1 MKTKVDPKIENEVSS
16 EKEKDSHKEEDS
28 IEGTEKKLSD
38 LMEQGWI
45 MLSESCPLESCRC
58 PLIKS
63 PDGQRYC
70 VQCEMWIFDNKNVKK
85 KKLIPPTQ
93 KVKHTEISK
102 KYPLPKEGVFN
113 HPILQ
118 TLTLKLNF
126 LNEKLINETDVYMIN
141 VITKDINLILAAIKK
156 CENI

>member
-63 PDGQRYC
+63 PDGQKYC

-85 KKLIPPTQ
+85 GYRT
-93 KVKHTEISK
+93 
-102 KYPLPKEGVFN
+102 
-113 HPILQ
+113 
-118 TLTLKLNF
+118 
-126 LNEKLINETDVYMIN
+126 
-141 VITKDINLILAAIKK
+141 
-156 CENI
+156 